1 LSETRPRPLGVAVIA
16 LVLLVVGATV
26 AGIAL
31 RQPDDDEI
39 EIEGAG
45 EVQRLIS
52 GIPQDGAR
60 LGDESAPV
68 TIEVFNDLQCPSCA
82 DWQRDSI
89 DPLIEQA
96 VRPGELQLVFHHFS
110 LSQRETTLA
119 AYGATAAGEQG
130 RQWQF
135 IELFFLNQDEADQ
148 EGVTDEFLQRIAA
161 AVLELDEGQWE
172 QDLDGD
178 EVRELVEQDAELA
191 AERRLPAEP
200 AVVVT
205 GPLRDREL
213 VDSPSLDEIE
223 QAVEDVG

>member
-1 LSETRPRPLGVAVIA
+1 LSETRPRPLGVAVVA
-16 LVLLVVGATV
+16 LVLAVVGATV

-31 RQPDDDEI
+31 QEPDEDEI

-45 EVQRLIS
+45 AVQRLIS

-68 TIEVFNDLQCPSCA
+68 TVEVFNDLQCPSCA

-96 VRPGELQLVFHHFS
+96 VREDELQLVFHHFS
-110 LSQRETTLA
+110 LSQRATTLA

-135 IELFFLNQDEADQ
+135 IELFFLNQDEAQQ
-148 EGVTDEFLQRIAA
+148 EGVTDEFLRRIAV
-161 AVLELDEGQWE
+161 AVLELDEEQWE
-172 QDLDGD
+172 QDLDSD
-178 EVRELVEQDAELA
+178 EVRELVERDAELA
-191 AERRLPAEP
+191 AERQLPAEP

-213 VDSPSLDEIE
+213 VDSPSLEEIE

>member
-1 LSETRPRPLGVAVIA
+1 VIA

-31 RQPDDDEI
+31 QQPDEGEI

-45 EVQRLIS
+45 AVQRLIA

-96 VRPGELQLVFHHFS
+96 VRPGELQLVFRHFS

-135 IELFFLNQDEADQ
+135 IELFFMNQDEAEQ

-161 AVLELDEGQWE
+161 AVLELDEEQWE
-172 QDLDGD
+172 QDLDSD
-178 EVRELVEQDAELA
+178 EVSELVAQDAQLA

-213 VDSPSLDEIE
+213 VDSPSPEEIE

>member
-1 LSETRPRPLGVAVIA
+1 MIA
-16 LVLLVVGATV
+16 LALLVLGAAV

-31 RQPDDDEI
+31 QEPDGDEI

-45 EVQRLIS
+45 AVQRLIS

-68 TIEVFNDLQCPSCA
+68 TLEVFNDLQCPSCA

-89 DPLIEQA
+89 DPLIEQQ
-96 VRPGELQLVFHHFS
+96 VREGELQLGFHHFS
-110 LSQRETTLA
+110 LSQRATTLA

-135 IELFFLNQDEADQ
+135 VELFFINQEEAEQ
-148 EGVTDEFLQRIAA
+148 EGVTEEFLRRIAL
-161 AVLELDEGQWE
+161 AVLELDEEQWE
-172 QDLDGD
+172 QDLTSD
-178 EVRELVEQDAELA
+178 EVAEVVEQDADLA

-200 AVVVT
+200 AVVII
-205 GPLRDREL
+205 GSLREREL
-213 VDSPSLDEIE
+213 VEAPSLEEIE
-223 QAVEDVG
+223 QAIEGVR